1 MGAGA
6 PIKVTIAFRTGFWAE
21 GAMRRAYRWIGA
33 LAVALVACT
42 PWTTTLAS
50 QEGDGNEQ
58 RRFAI
63 GVAGLRQAEAQARG
77 IILVRGLARSRRN
90 KSIPS
95 RLHDGDFA
103 ANDMEMLTIT
113 ATS

>member
-42 PWTTTLAS
+42 PRTTTLAS

-58 RRFAI
+58 RRFAWARYRRFSSE
-63 GVAGLRQAEAQARG
+63 AGKRHRREGSSLCGDSRA
-77 IILVRGLARSRRN
+77 LAGTSRSRA
-90 KSIPS
+90 
-95 RLHDGDFA
+95 DCA
-103 ANDMEMLTIT
+103 ME
-113 ATS
+113 TSQQMAWRYS

>member
-58 RRFAI
+58 RRFAWARYRRCWTE
-63 GVAGLRQAEAQARG
+63 AGRGTSERDHPCAGTRALSQEQADPEQTARWRLR
-77 IILVRGLARSRRN
+77 S
-90 KSIPS
+90 K
-95 RLHDGDFA
+95 
-103 ANDMEMLTIT
+103 
-113 ATS
+113 